1 MVRFLLAALSI
12 LVSFIYLWPLAHRAF
27 TVKGVPLTCAG
38 VLAITFGLSTGMLSL
53 YMLAL
58 GLLPG
63 DWIRPMMVL
72 PAPWLLFGLG
82 IWRTKR
88 VPSLSSSR
96 QALIFWLTLICAAG
110 FMIIAVNTVSYPFY
124 RYDVLARFA
133 PNARLLFDNSS
144 IPATL
149 MGYPLATQLLY
160 TSAFMAYGAAND
172 HLAGLVVAAFS
183 GAMLLTTFAIG
194 KIAFSQRTAWAAVLM
209 LLSSRLFVDWS
220 TSGYVDIPVGVY
232 HGLTFMCAFLW
243 LQNGQRRWALFA
255 GVMTGLAIWTKQS
268 ALVLIPA
275 LALVPL
281 IRIQSH
287 SNKHSEIKNGL
298 FSEGTALLISGPW
311 YLRSLLLEGT
321 SGVLPTP
328 GAYDAQ
334 FIDRSFISLMTF
346 LNPSAGWGPWMGPAT
361 TLGIVLWAT
370 HFFKPCLLYT
380 SDAADE

>member
-133 PNARLLFDNSS
+133 PNARLLFDSRS
-144 IPATL
+144 VPSTL
-149 MGYPLATQLLY
+149 TGYPLGVQMLY
-160 TSAFMAYGAAND
+160 TFAFMLYGTVND

-183 GAMLLTTFAIG
+183 GAMLLTTFA
-194 KIAFSQRTAWAAVLM
+194 
-209 LLSSRLFVDWS
+209 
-220 TSGYVDIPVGVY
+220 VGRVVHPIVVEMFGLAGGY
-232 HGLTFMCAFLW
+232 HGFWLDGEHAFCST
-243 LQNGQRRWALFA
+243 QEMIVA
-255 GVMTGLAIWTKQS
+255 
-268 ALVLIPA
+268 A
-275 LALVPL
+275 LAAKANDFDCF
-281 IRIQSH
+281 IRI
-287 SNKHSEIKNGL
+287 
-298 FSEGTALLISGPW
+298 P
-311 YLRSLLLEGT
+311 
-321 SGVLPTP
+321 PT
-328 GAYDAQ
+328 GYWHV
-334 FIDRSFISLMTF
+334 T
-346 LNPSAGWGPWMGPAT
+346 
-361 TLGIVLWAT
+361 
-370 HFFKPCLLYT
+370 
-380 SDAADE
+380 